1 MYVCMSDSP
10 KQVCMYVWGS
20 WACMSVCLSQ
30 TYKICLFRRV
40 SNSSRKTF
48 SIWSPIQFFEI
59 CEGGYFQ
66 EPSEAPNMYVCMFEL
81 QTYPKHVC
89 MYVWQAQASMYVCLR
104 PSEHVCMYVPGSWAC
119 MYVCLRLLS
128 KYVCMSQATE
138 RVCMLCAERVCMFQV
153 CMYVSESEDLCMY
166 GCLRHTYIV
175 KRVEHVCLVC

>member
-1 MYVCMSDSP
+1 MYVCMSEAP
-10 KQVCMYVWGS
+10 EHVCMYVS
-20 WACMSVCLSQ
+20 FKPTKSACFGGCQIPHEKRSVFDHQFNFLRFVRGGTSRSLARRQ
-30 TYKICLFRRV
+30 TC
-40 SNSSRKTF
+40 
-48 SIWSPIQFFEI
+48 
-59 CEGGYFQ
+59 
-66 EPSEAPNMYVCMFEL
+66 MYVCMFEL

-138 RVCMLCAERVCMFQV
+138 RVCMLRAERVCMFQV

>member
-1 MYVCMSDSP
+1 MRGGTSGSLARLQTCMYVC
-10 KQVCMYVWGS
+10 
-20 WACMSVCLSQ
+20 L
-30 TYKICLFRRV
+30 
-40 SNSSRKTF
+40 SSRPT
-48 SIWSPIQFFEI
+48 
-59 CEGGYFQ
+59 
-66 EPSEAPNMYVCMFEL
+66 L
-81 QTYPKHVC
+81 
-89 MYVWQAQASMYVCLR
+89 SMYVCTSDR
-104 PSEHVCMYVPGSWAC
+104 PKQVC